1 MAGAALIATQS
12 KLGRPLFQDEI
23 QFVRM
28 QVIALIIYDI
38 IRWVK
43 WLDGV
48 KFVTD
53 QPTIEEAESKS

>member
-28 QVIALIIYDI
+28 QVVAPFIYDT

-53 QPTIEEAESKS
+53 QPTIEQAESET

>member
-1 MAGAALIATQS
+1 MI
-12 KLGRPLFQDEI
+12 KDEI
-23 QFVRM
+23 HFVRM
-28 QVIALIIYDI
+28 QVVAPFIYDT

-53 QPTIEEAESKS
+53 QPTIEQAESKT

>member
-1 MAGAALIATQS
+1 MI
-12 KLGRPLFQDEI
+12 KDEI
-23 QFVRM
+23 HFVRM
-28 QVIALIIYDI
+28 QVVALIIYDT